1 MRLFSRGSKPPEE
14 RTHPAP
20 RAVGSPSAKLGLGR
34 RIRSSKTL
42 EDVHIDLLQV
52 LESYGPRQYPELPR
66 LVPSGWAWSGSATQK
81 PTVVVS
87 GTMQD
92 GYPGFVSLRPTP
104 EGTEAGIYDLAGEMT
119 LPLVGHWKQRDRS
132 LTSIGQVDAALAIT
146 APPVPDD
153 YVDELIERLGLTA
166 NQDNWAKAAAELHQ
180 MFVLK
185 AITFMEKE
193 PQSVKNAFIADHSNA
208 PLGVDGLRLILE
220 SLRRWNERVIP
231 YAQDIPPRVRA
242 LILEAGALNEL

>member
-1 MRLFSRGSKPPEE
+1 MRFFSSGSKPPEE

-20 RAVGSPSAKLGLGR
+20 RAMGTPSAKLGLGR

-52 LESYGPRQYPELPR
+52 LESYGPRQYAELPR

-92 GYPGFVSLRPTP
+92 GYPGFVSLRRTT

-132 LTSIGQVDAALAIT
+132 LASIGQVEAGLAIT

-153 YVDELIERLGLTA
+153 YIDELIERLGLPA
-166 NQDNWAKAAAELHQ
+166 DHDNRDKASAELHK

-185 AITFMEKE
+185 GVTFIQKE
-193 PQSVKNAFIADHSNA
+193 SETLADAFIADHGKA
-208 PLGVDGLRLILE
+208 PLGVDDLRLILE
-220 SLRRWNERVIP
+220 DLCRWDERVIP
-231 YAQDIPPRVRA
+231 YVQDIPPRVRA
-242 LILEAGALNEL
+242 LILETGALNE